1 MDRDRGYWWSPDGD
15 ALLVAR
21 VDEAPVPRWWIADPA
36 QPSTPPSEV
45 AYPAAGTANASVTA
59 WIVGLDGSLTEV
71 PWDAEAWPYL
81 VGAGWDA
88 QGPMI
93 ALRSEEHTSE
103 LQSLMR
109 ISYAVFCLQTK
120 KRKTTA

>member
-1 MDRDRGYWWSPDGD
+1 MIPRHPVFTLTYILCPDTAHFRSQGPRGRGGIAEFAAAEEMDRDRGYWWSPDGD

-59 WIVGLDGSLTEV
+59 WIVGLDGRLTEV
-71 PWDAEAWPYL
+71 PWDAEA
-81 VGAGWDA
+81 
-88 QGPMI
+88 
-93 ALRSEEHTSE
+93 
-103 LQSLMR
+103 
-109 ISYAVFCLQTK
+109 
-120 KRKTTA
+120 

>member
-59 WIVGLDGSLTEV
+59 WIVGLDGRLTEV

-81 VGAGWDA
+81 VGAGW
-88 QGPMI
+88 
-93 ALRSEEHTSE
+93 RSEERRVGKECVSTCRSRWLPDHSKTKNNRTS
-103 LQSLMR
+103 
-109 ISYAVFCLQTK
+109 T
-120 KRKTTA
+120 

>member
-15 ALLVAR
+15 ALLVTR

-59 WIVGLDGSLTEV
+59 WIVGLDGRLTEV

-88 QGPMI
+88 QGTMI
-93 ALRSEEHTSE
+93 ALHPRDPRAREGRAHSQVPGPTDCIH
-103 LQSLMR
+103 
-109 ISYAVFCLQTK
+109 QT
-120 KRKTTA
+120 TTPA